1 MVRVNGELSEKIDSS
16 YGVLQG
22 GVLSP
27 KLFTNYLSAIGKCF
41 DKSIGVNICGTRIA
55 HLLYAA

>member
-1 MVRVNGELSEKIDSS
+1 MIYNFNSHMFNKSSSMVRVIAALSEKIDSS

-27 KLFTNYLSAIGKCF
+27 KLFNGYLCDLGQ
-41 DKSIGVNICGTRIA
+41 
-55 HLLYAA
+55 H